1 MVKLMM
7 VPDLIYEILE
17 GEVRLMRGDKE
28 SMLMVVDALE
38 LLRFPALSMR

>member
-7 VPDLIYEILE
+7 VPELMYEMLA

-28 SMLMVVDALE
+28 SMFMVVDALE